1 MDFVEIERWT
11 KEMRFIFWIAELHLG
26 LIILEFLSL
35 SLFYTSV
42 LRMWNLFLWNALQRI
57 GVQ

>member
-35 SLFYTSV
+35 FYTSV

-57 GVQ
+57 GAQ

>member
-35 SLFYTSV
+35 SSTRRFCVCGTFSYGMPYSE
-42 LRMWNLFLWNALQRI
+42 
-57 GVQ
+57 